1 MAKQWSL
8 EELSHF
14 IDLYTHNAGME
25 AFMKLKLDELDDQI
39 ALNVDQ
45 MKLFLETKNIAY
57 GIDHQL
63 LEQIC
68 NHPKEYSGKT
78 LIIAKGKKPI
88 DGKDGYIEWSLAKN
102 SENKP
107 KELED
112 GRVDYY
118 SMGQIANFKKGQ
130 LIAKRIR
137 AIEGEPG
144 KDVTGKILPAR
155 KGKEAY
161 LKPGKNVVLDEDK
174 DNIYAAIDGQVV
186 ITDQDKI
193 NVFPIY
199 EVNGDIDFS
208 IGNIDFLGTVV
219 VRGNVPDGFKIH
231 AGGDIKIYGNVEGA
245 ELIAKGDILI
255 QQGILGHR
263 KSFVQSDGNIKTSYI
278 LDGKVQAGENI
289 EVSQSIMHSE
299 VSAGKKVICKGVKG
313 LIVGGRIQAGESV
326 AAISIGNQMATQTQ
340 IEVGVNPLL
349 RKELQSIQ
357 KEKEELL
364 ETLDKVNKALQLLER
379 MEKEGM
385 RLPPEKIM
393 MRVQLLKQQ
402 LEINNKLME
411 FAAREQELGE
421 VYKSLGNATIEVS
434 KTIYPGVKLMI
445 GKAVKYI
452 KLESQHLKFIL
463 DEGEIT
469 FRPL

>member
-1 MAKQWSL
+1 MANQWSL
-8 EELSHF
+8 EELAFF
-14 IDLYTHNAGME
+14 IEIYTYNLGME
-25 AFMKLKLDELDDQI
+25 ASMKLKFDELNDRMT
-39 ALNVDQ
+39 LNMDQ
-45 MKLFLETKNIAY
+45 MKLFLETKRIVS
-57 GIDHQL
+57 GIDDQL
-63 LEQIC
+63 LERIC
-68 NHPKEYSGKT
+68 NHPKEYNGKT
-78 LIIAKGKKPI
+78 LIIAKGKEPV

-102 SENKP
+102 NENKP
-107 KELED
+107 KVLED
-112 GRVDYY
+112 GRVDFY
-118 SMGQIANFKKGQ
+118 SIGQIANIKKGQ

-144 KDVTGKILPAR
+144 KDVSGKILPAR

-161 LKPGKNVVLDEDK
+161 LKPGKNVVLDEEK
-174 DNIYAAIDGQVV
+174 NMVYAAIDGQVV

-199 EVNGDIDFS
+199 EVNGDVDFS
-208 IGNIDFLGTVV
+208 IGNIDFFGTVV

-231 AGGDIKIYGNVEGA
+231 AAGDIKIYGNVEGA
-245 ELIAKGDILI
+245 ELVAKGDILI

-263 KSFVQSDGNIKTSYI
+263 KSFVQSDSNIKTSYI

-289 EVSQSIMHSE
+289 EVTQSIMHSE

-326 AAISIGNQMATQTQ
+326 VATSIGNQMATQTQ

-357 KEKEELL
+357 KGKEELL
-364 ETLDKVNKALQLLER
+364 ETLDKVNKALLLLDR
-379 MEKEGM
+379 MEREGM
-385 RLPPEKIM
+385 KLPAEKVM

-402 LEINNKLME
+402 LEINNKLKE
-411 FAAREQELGE
+411 FVDREQELGE

-434 KTIYPGVKLMI
+434 KAIYPGVKLMI

-452 KLESQHLKFIL
+452 KLESQHLRFTL